1 MLSWMIEGTCYT
13 THCFLVSSYVLCT
26 QKIVNRVDLLT
37 HTHTHTHTGTEGPEE
52 NIGDNRYVHYLDC
65 GDGFTGIFIYLNG
78 SYFIY

>member
-1 MLSWMIEGTCYT
+1 MDDRGNVLYNAL
-13 THCFLVSSYVLCT
+13 FSSQQLCT
-26 QKIVNRVDLLT
+26 MHSKIVNRVDPVTHT

-78 SYFIY
+78 PYFIY